1 MQGLP
6 EVSEDLL
13 EQLVGRFER
22 GLHAA
27 IGRRP
32 ELWPAEQ
39 GARRRQGWIEQA
51 YPTARALEARSCVAG
66 FMKAG
71 SGLRA
76 GKDEGMKRPGG
87 AVGRTQCYGYTS
99 RDEAG

>member
-1 MQGLP
+1 MARPPMQGLP
-6 EVSEDLL
+6 EMSEDLL
-13 EQLVGRFER
+13 ELLVGRFER

-51 YPTARALEARSCVAG
+51 YPTARALEARSCLSG
-66 FMKAG
+66 STKACI
-71 SGLRA
+71 GLRA
-76 GKDEGMKRPGG
+76 GKGG
-87 AVGRTQCYGYTS
+87 
-99 RDEAG
+99 

>member
-1 MQGLP
+1 MCAQGAA

-13 EQLVGRFER
+13 ELLVTRFER

-39 GARRRQGWIEQA
+39 GARRRQAWIEQA
-51 YPTARALEARSCVAG
+51 YPCARAMEVRARSVDG
-66 FMKAG
+66 
-71 SGLRA
+71 RA
-76 GKDEGMKRPGG
+76 
-87 AVGRTQCYGYTS
+87 AS
-99 RDEAG
+99 